1 MRILLVLAL
10 VACRTGGGDGPPCSA
25 VGGSFFTIARGE
37 LEHAQVDDQ
46 IRRAVT
52 EQLPAMRDAL
62 AQLCTD
68 GAWVRA
74 ARECMVHAAD
84 HAGLQACEAQLTADQ
99 RAALDQNEARP
110 FDEAQRH
117 TRTDAAHP

>member
-10 VACRTGGGDGPPCSA
+10 VACRGGGDGPPCSA
-25 VGGSFFTIARGE
+25 VGGNFFVIAHGE

-52 EQLPAMRDAL
+52 EQLPAMRDSL

-68 GAWVRA
+68 GAWARA

-84 HAGLQACEAQLTADQ
+84 HAGLQVCEAQLTADQ
-99 RAALDQNEARP
+99 RAALDDAE
-110 FDEAQRH
+110 RH
-117 TRTDAAHP
+117 TRTDGHRTDLAP